1 MMSRRENMNSNSR
14 GKTSLRELK
23 ALSLQEAM
31 ALSTTQSNV
40 PRHIYGLEAERR
52 ELPENVRQQIRS
64 MIVGSEVRSY
74 REEVEVVFLMMLLTG
89 RLRVCGINHKG
100 RFMYAIAEIPVES
113 QRTTAEV
120 IARAH
125 HQYVLETLQ
134 KRLLRHRKLDGF
146 SILLMGLAGV
156 LEFTGIDRNGDLEIK
171 INKP

>member
-1 MMSRRENMNSNSR
+1 MNSNSR

-40 PRHIYGLEAERR
+40 PRHIYGLETERR
-52 ELPENVRQQIRS
+52 EFPENVRQQIRS
-64 MIVGSEVRSY
+64 MIARGEMRSY
-74 REEVEVVFLMMLLTG
+74 VEKVEVVLLLLLLTG
-89 RLRVCGINHKG
+89 KVRVCGIDHKG
-100 RFMYAIAEIPVES
+100 RFRYAIAKIPAES

-125 HQYVLETLQ
+125 HQYVLETFQ

-146 SILLMGLAGV
+146 SICLMGLAGV

-171 INKP
+171 ITKP